1 MDTHPL
7 HPLISPR
14 SVVVLV
20 GAEGQRSPQAELLLA
35 QLKAQRF
42 QGEFA
47 IADVQR
53 SGTLAELAR
62 ARADLAVLALPPEE
76 RAAGVELAGR
86 IGCRCALLLG
96 SGAES
101 AEARLLAEIAQR
113 ERLHLLGPNSLGL
126 QNPQLGLN
134 ASLAGPLARPGGMAL
149 LSQSGALSST
159 LLDWAQRN
167 AVGFSKL
174 IHVGPHS
181 PVDVAELLMAL
192 AHDPA
197 TQAILLHVEGFN
209 DARRF
214 MSALRLAASAKPVL
228 VLKTGRREQGQ
239 AQQQAITH
247 SGTLAHRDEVF
258 DAALRRC
265 GAVRVD
271 SATGLFAAARLLGS
285 AQLRSRY
292 RGGLRLGLLSN
303 GSGPAVMAADRAE
316 QVGLE
321 IAAWQDLPVQ
331 PGEAAEFG
339 EPLRALQDGVDALLV
354 LHAPLLGAQPEES
367 AQGLVEALPSL
378 HKPLLSCWLG
388 EGQAEAARARLGA
401 AGIPSFR
408 TPEAAVGAFAHLA
421 DYHAHQR
428 LLQQVPAPLN
438 LDAPPQLEGA
448 RLLVDSVLAQRR
460 SLLSEMESKSLLA
473 AFRVPV
479 TPTLRAASAHEA
491 MLIAAQLGYPVA
503 LKIDDAG
510 QVALSHKAVI
520 GGVMLGLR
528 DATAVRDGYERL
540 LARVRRALPD
550 LGQLAVTVQP
560 MAAQQ
565 DALELHIGLKHESPF
580 GPVIVF
586 GAGGSQVELID
597 DVAMELP
604 PLNRFLAQQLMR
616 RARVWPQIQA
626 LPAAVQA
633 QIEALLLRVSE
644 MACELPQL
652 REMDINPL
660 LVDAFGLVAVDARV
674 LLADTPLAPGSKP
687 YRHLAIRPY
696 PAQLAQALPLRD
708 GRVCQ
713 LRAIRPDDAAALQ
726 ELVVGLSPQS
736 RYNRFAATL
745 TELPPALLARFSL
758 MDYEREMA
766 LVALLGE
773 AIVGVARYTT
783 NPGGRSAEFGL
794 LVADSAAGQ
803 GLGKRLMEALMAVA
817 REQGLTQIDGLVLRQ
832 NSAMLKLVRS
842 LGFAVQPYEDDPD
855 FRLVSRVL

>member
-1 MDTHPL
+1 MDAHPL
-7 HPLISPR
+7 TPLIAPR
-14 SVVVLV
+14 SIVVLV
-20 GAEGQRSPQAELLLA
+20 GSQPSAQAELLLA
-35 QLKAQRF
+35 QIKAQRF

-53 SGTLAELAR
+53 SGTLAELSQ
-62 ARADLAVLALPPEE
+62 ARADLAVLALPQPE

-86 IGCRCALLLG
+86 IGCRAALLLG
-96 SGAES
+96 SGAELIES
-101 AEARLLAEIAQR
+101 RQLAEIAER

-126 QNPQLGLN
+126 QNPALGLN
-134 ASLAGPLARPGGMAL
+134 ASLAGPLARPGGLAL
-149 LSQSGALSST
+149 VSQSGALTST

-192 AHDPA
+192 AHDRA
-197 TQAILLHVEGFN
+197 TQAILLHVEGFS

-214 MSALRLAASAKPVL
+214 MSALRLAASSKPVL
-228 VLKTGRREQGQ
+228 VLKTGRRQSGQEQ
-239 AQQQAITH
+239 ALTH
-247 SGTLAHRDEVF
+247 SGSLAHRDEVF

-285 AQLRSRY
+285 SQLRSRY

-316 QVGLE
+316 QVGLQ

-331 PGEAAEFG
+331 PGEAADFAA
-339 EPLRALQDGVDALLV
+339 PLRALQAEVDALLV
-354 LHAPLLGAQPEES
+354 LHAPLLGADPEGS
-367 AQGLVEALPSL
+367 AQGLVDALPQL
-378 HKPLLSCWLG
+378 ERPLLSCWLG

-428 LLQQVPAPLN
+428 LLQQVPAPLDV
-438 LDAPPQLEGA
+438 DAPPQLDGA
-448 RLLVDSVLAQRR
+448 RLLVDSLLAQRR
-460 SLLSEMESKSLLA
+460 SLLTEMESKSLLA
-473 AFRVPV
+473 AFHIPV
-479 TPTLRAASAHEA
+479 TTTLRAASPHEA
-491 MLIAAQLGYPVA
+491 MLIASQLGYPVA
-503 LKIDDAG
+503 LKIEAEG
-510 QVALSHKAVI
+510 ISHKAEV

-528 DATAVRDGYERL
+528 DAAAVRDGYERL
-540 LARVRRALPD
+540 IARVRRARPEV
-550 LGQLAVTVQP
+550 GAVAVTVQP

-586 GAGGSQVELID
+586 GAGGAEVELIA

-616 RARVWPQIQA
+616 RARVWRHLQG
-626 LPAAVQA
+626 LPAAVHEQL
-633 QIEALLLRVSE
+633 EALLLRVSE

-674 LLADTPLAPGSKP
+674 LLADQPLAPGSQP

-696 PAQLAQALPLRD
+696 PAQLSQSLPLRD
-708 GRVCQ
+708 GRICQ

-726 ELVVGLSPQS
+726 QLVAGLSPQS

-758 MDYEREMA
+758 IDYEREMA
-766 LVALLGE
+766 LVALLGDE
-773 AIVGVARYTT
+773 IVGVARYTT
-783 NPGGRSAEFGL
+783 NPGGRSAEFAL

-803 GLGKRLMEALMAVA
+803 GLGRRLMEALMAVA
-817 REQGLTQIDGLVLRQ
+817 REQGLAQLDGLVLRQ
-832 NSAMLKLVRS
+832 NDAMLKLVRG
-842 LGFAVQPYEDDPD
+842 LGFAVQPYADEPD
-855 FRLVSRVL
+855 FRLVTRLL

>member
-1 MDTHPL
+1 MDSHPL
-7 HPLISPR
+7 TPLIAPR

-20 GAEGQRSPQAELLLA
+20 GSQSSRQAELLLA

-42 QGEFA
+42 QGDFV

-53 SGTLAELAR
+53 SGTLAELAQ
-62 ARADLAVLALPPEE
+62 ARADLALLALPAAE

-86 IGCRCALLLG
+86 IGCRAALLLG
-96 SGAES
+96 SGVER
-101 AEARLLAEIAQR
+101 AEAGQLAEIAQR

-126 QNPQLGLN
+126 QNPRLGLN
-134 ASLAGPLARPGGMAL
+134 ASLAGPLARPGGLAL

-181 PVDVAELLMAL
+181 PVDIAELLMAL
-192 AHDPA
+192 AHDGA
-197 TQAILLHVEGFN
+197 TQAILLHVEGFS

-228 VLKTGRREQGQ
+228 VLKTGRRQSGQEQ
-239 AQQQAITH
+239 ALTH
-247 SGTLAHRDEVF
+247 SGSLAHRDEVF

-285 AQLRSRY
+285 QQLRSRY

-316 QVGLE
+316 QVGLQ
-321 IAAWQDLPVQ
+321 ISAWQDLPVQ
-331 PGEAAEFG
+331 PGEAADFAA
-339 EPLRALQDGVDALLV
+339 ALPGLQAEADALLV
-354 LHAPLLGAQPEES
+354 LHAPLLGADPEGS
-367 AQGLVEALPSL
+367 AQGLVDALPRL
-378 HKPLLSCWLG
+378 DKPLLSCWLG

-428 LLQQVPAPLN
+428 LLQQTPAPLD
-438 LDAPPQLEGA
+438 LEAPPQLDGA
-448 RLLVDSVLAQRR
+448 RLLIDSLLAQRR

-473 AFRVPV
+473 AFHIPV

-491 MLIAAQLGYPVA
+491 MLIASQLGFPVA
-503 LKIDDAG
+503 LKIEAEG
-510 QVALSHKAVI
+510 ISHKAAV

-528 DATAVRDGYERL
+528 DATAVRDGHERL
-540 LARVRRALPD
+540 LARVRRARPD
-550 LGQLAVTVQP
+550 VGAMTVTVQP

-565 DALELHIGLKHESPF
+565 DALELHIGLKHEPPF

-586 GAGGSQVELID
+586 GAGGAEVELIA

-616 RARVWPQIQA
+616 RARVWRHLES
-626 LPAAVQA
+626 LPAAVHEQL
-633 QIEALLLRVSE
+633 EALLLRVSE
-644 MACELPQL
+644 MACELPPL

-674 LLADTPLAPGSKP
+674 LLADQPLAPGGQP

-713 LRAIRPDDAAALQ
+713 LRAIRPDDADALQ
-726 ELVVGLSPQS
+726 RLVAGLSPQS

-758 MDYEREMA
+758 IDYEREMA
-766 LVALLGE
+766 LVALLGDE
-773 AIVGVARYTT
+773 IVGVARYTT
-783 NPGGRSAEFGL
+783 NPGGRSAEFAL

-803 GLGKRLMEALMAVA
+803 GLGRRLMEALMAVA
-817 REQGLTQIDGLVLRQ
+817 REQGLAQLDGLVLRQ
-832 NSAMLKLVRS
+832 NDAMLKLVRG
-842 LGFAVQPYEDDPD
+842 LGFAVQAYEEEPD
-855 FRLVSRVL
+855 FRLVTRLL